1 VLSCPQKCG
10 WAHTILFAAE
20 LREFQSVLSAAA
32 ASAPSVE
39 SAVVKSKGKKAL
51 QGSQPALASTP
62 LLESPA
68 VKRLGKRALQTEA
81 VKAEAAPKV
90 QRSRRT

>member
-1 VLSCPQKCG
+1 MLTILQKCG

-32 ASAPSVE
+32 ASATPIE
-39 SAVVKSKGKKAL
+39 SPVVKSKGQKARED
-51 QGSQPALASTP
+51 GQPELASAP

-68 VKRLGKRALQTEA
+68 VKVNGKRSLQTEA
-81 VKAEAAPKV
+81 SQSEAAPKV
-90 QRSRRT
+90 QRTRRT